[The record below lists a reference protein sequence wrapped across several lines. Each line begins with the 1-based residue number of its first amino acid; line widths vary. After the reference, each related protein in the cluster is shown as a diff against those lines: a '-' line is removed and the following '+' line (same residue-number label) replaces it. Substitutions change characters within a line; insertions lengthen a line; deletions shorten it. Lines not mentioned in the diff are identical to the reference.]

1 MVCCLRPVQ
10 FGWSGIYRGL
20 VWAKFK
26 AGTVCAKMDAP
37 SGHWSIQYAAF
48 GQSICGGLETTESMS
63 VETRDKEADLFAIY
77 QDNYHP
83 LNNRIL

>member
-1 MVCCLRPVQ
+1 
-10 FGWSGIYRGL
+10 
-20 VWAKFK
+20 
-26 AGTVCAKMDAP
+26 MDAP

-77 QDNYHP
+77 HDNYHP
-83 LNNRIL
+83 LNKKIL